1 MLRDLGE
8 LWKAQLAAL
17 GLTADKEVEA
27 GGVMRVVSQKDRN
40 RCRRAEKHG
49 HLK

>member
-8 LWKAQLAAL
+8 AVEGTTGGL

-40 RCRRAEKHG
+40 QCRRVEKHG